1 MPIIVGITIE
11 NIVQP
16 ILPVSFL
23 IVRQVVEQGKW
34 KMHITIVQ
42 IAVVSVQPFCVS
54 NAKVPHNLQISQ
66 RTRGKVRHNY
76 YRYDGFISRKSE
88 YKSHYNYTVKT
99 YGSAERVKKSVQYE
113 SSELSAI

>member
-54 NAKVPHNLQISQ
+54 NVYPWKG
-66 RTRGKVRHNY
+66 T
-76 YRYDGFISRKSE
+76 
-88 YKSHYNYTVKT
+88 T
-99 YGSAERVKKSVQYE
+99 
-113 SSELSAI
+113 